1 MSYETVLL
9 PKFSPNGTNMDKFL
23 TVPKWVRIVPDE
35 NNPNAQKFICPN
47 LSAQAQ
53 KFWISM
59 KQRLHWASVVHD
71 PCHAGQ
77 QAVLLLSDVWK
88 KWKCSYGPMWIFFCR
103 GRRWGVEANYAYLI
117 PTWSINSA
125 SSRPRESKK
134 PTVGQ
139 KNIKY
144 MSTPI
149 VQWLV
154 FFCL

>member
-1 MSYETVLL
+1 MNNEKHQQGTHYTQMVADSLAENISAQFVCPS
-9 PKFSPNGTNMDKFL
+9 PKFLDLNK
-23 TVPKWVRIVPDE
+23 K
-35 NNPNAQKFICPN
+35 
-47 LSAQAQ
+47 
-53 KFWISM
+53 
-59 KQRLHWASVVHD
+59 RLHWASVVRD

-125 SSRPRESKK
+125 SSRARESKK

-139 KNIKY
+139 KNIKI

-149 VQWLV
+149 VQWL